1 MCVQVSQ
8 RATLSLRDVLPI
20 RVPSPDG
27 SVKHAM
33 VQVVHLRERRECGC
47 LQIPFYLSLDRS
59 VLEIGGD
66 VATTWF
72 AESISPTN
80 TILVVSQLLCNDHA
94 GPLKGGKP
102 NDGRPSGAVSVRST
116 VSQA

>member
-27 SVKHAM
+27 SMRAAM

-47 LQIPFYLSLDRS
+47 LHIPFCLSLDRG

-66 VATTWF
+66 VATAWF
-72 AESISPTN
+72 TASISLTN
-80 TILVVSQLLCNDHA
+80 SILVFSQLLCMQD
-94 GPLKGGKP
+94 
-102 NDGRPSGAVSVRST
+102 R
-116 VSQA
+116 